1 MGSVPGRLPH
11 LQLELDL
18 LAHGHRIVAGLDEAG
33 RGAWAGPVV
42 AAAVVL
48 PLHRSDLSCVL
59 SGVRDSKLLTPR
71 RREELLPVI
80 REVAWATGV
89 GVAPSSYV
97 DRYGVVAATRR
108 AMRGAIRDLGLSP
121 DYLLID
127 YLHLPNMAI
136 AQKGIPKGDRRHLSI
151 AAASIVA
158 KVTRDRALCELDR
171 QYRGYG
177 FAKHKGYG
185 TRQHAESLAHMG
197 PCAVHR
203 YSFAPVRATLAR

>member
-1 MGSVPGRLPH
+1 MGSVSGRLPH
-11 LQLELDL
+11 LQLERDL
-18 LAHGHRIVAGLDEAG
+18 LACGHRIIAGLDEAG

-48 PLHRSDLSCVL
+48 PLQRPDLCCVL

-80 REVAWATGV
+80 CEVAHATGV

-97 DRYGVVAATRR
+97 DRHGVVAATHR
-108 AMRGAIRDLGLSP
+108 AMHGAIRDLGVSP

-127 YLHLPNMAI
+127 YLHLPNTAI
-136 AQKGIPKGDRRHLSI
+136 AQQGVPKGDRIHLSI

-158 KVTRDRALCELDR
+158 KVTRDRALHELDR

-185 TRQHAESLAHMG
+185 TRQHAASLAHMG

-203 YSFAPVRATLAR
+203 YSFAPVRATLVR